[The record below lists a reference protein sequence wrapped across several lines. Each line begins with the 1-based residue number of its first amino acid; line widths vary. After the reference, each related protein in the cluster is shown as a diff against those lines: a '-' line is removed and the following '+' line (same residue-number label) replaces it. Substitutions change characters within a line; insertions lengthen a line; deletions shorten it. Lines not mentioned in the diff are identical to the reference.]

1 MPGSSMGIVES
12 YSGAC
17 GGARSCLAIDE
28 ARMWLLGK
36 SCVSCLAGGERTRFL
51 AGILFGNIFRSL
63 EQHCGVR
70 AAPRSRFLAN
80 LVESAK
86 HSCRAPRSPAIRRS
100 VRERHATARTRAEE
114 TKEKRARTCGLS
126 ARTLAQ
132 KRKKHAKTTHLH
144 QILIALG
151 LGVLPGQLGKR
162 CWHTL
167 GAAARAQP
175 KPHCSPHSR
184 AKSDAFRR
192 PPAARGARI

>member
-1 MPGSSMGIVES
+1 MLARETEHKRCEICFPRRALARAEGRRRGRSPLFAAGSMPGSSMGIVES

-100 VRERHATARTRAEE
+100 VRERLATARTRAEE
-114 TKEKRARTCGLS
+114 TEGEPQRAGLYCC
-126 ARTLAQ
+126 LA
-132 KRKKHAKTTHLH
+132 
-144 QILIALG
+144 
-151 LGVLPGQLGKR
+151 
-162 CWHTL
+162 
-167 GAAARAQP
+167 GAA
-175 KPHCSPHSR
+175 
-184 AKSDAFRR
+184 
-192 PPAARGARI
+192 